1 MKISN
6 YVVDTKNTMLPV
18 NQIGILKIYYR
29 IMCNSLFFSSGALK
43 SIEKRS
49 PNFFYYIHKFKRHI
63 SNECCVSGDFT
74 SKFSLL
80 TVPFFDGR
88 LL

>member
-18 NQIGILKIYYR
+18 NQIGIFKIYYR

-49 PNFFYYIHKFKRHI
+49 PNFFFVTFINLKDIFLM
-63 SNECCVSGDFT
+63 NV
-74 SKFSLL
+74 
-80 TVPFFDGR
+80 V
-88 LL
+88 